1 MNVGESWC
9 WSLVRGRFACA
20 MALLVCLAGM
30 PAGAQSLPERP
41 WILVLAEIESPSLR
55 ASLAN
60 RRGDAEREL
69 GRRLSVLLSQRHPFV
84 GWRDAAPASPPD
96 DPPTAMGTLVARVID
111 VGSAAG
117 GSPVELAWA
126 LRGARGDEAL
136 TVPAVPLYLPF
147 ESSGSR
153 HDVLRFVEHAQS
165 RLREKILVEG
175 FDDQARRHVVSRLP
189 IARGVEAMPLDR
201 VVLLP
206 LRWQDL
212 RLGAASRL
220 EVQVTQDVAGGQR
233 INRAT
238 LGEVRERRH
247 GAPELRGR
255 VQAAVS
261 AITEGSTDVPL
272 LQQWSPRVPELLR
285 GSLVE
290 CFLKEYRPAEAA
302 PSAVGLE

>member
-1 MNVGESWC
+1 MNAIEAGCQLLRRAPW
-9 WSLVRGRFACA
+9 ACC
-20 MALLVCLAGM
+20 MALVACLAGT
-30 PAGAQSLPERP
+30 PATAQSPPERP
-41 WILVLAEIESPSLR
+41 WIQVLIDIESPSLR

-69 GRRLSVLLSQRHPFV
+69 ARRLSGLLSQRHPFV
-84 GWRDAAPASPPD
+84 GWRDAAPANA
-96 DPPTAMGTLVARVID
+96 PTAMGTLVARVID
-111 VGSAAG
+111 VGSAAS
-117 GSPVELAWA
+117 GSPVELGWA
-126 LRGARGDEAL
+126 LRGARGDETL

-153 HDVLRFVEHAQS
+153 HDALRFVEHAQS

-175 FDDQARRHVVSRLP
+175 FDEQTRRQVVSRLP
-189 IARGVEAMPLDR
+189 IARGVEAVPADR

-220 EVQVTQDVAGGQR
+220 EVQVTQDVSGGQR
-233 INRAT
+233 INRVT

-247 GAPELRGR
+247 GAPQMRGL

-261 AITEGSTDVPL
+261 AITEGSSDVPL
-272 LQQWSPRVPELLR
+272 QQQWNPRLLDLLR
-285 GSLVE
+285 GSIVE

-302 PSAVGLE
+302 ASVVGLE

>member
-1 MNVGESWC
+1 MNTVESRHR
-9 WSLVRGRFACA
+9 SLLRGWRAY
-20 MALLVCLAGM
+20 ALAVLTCLVSNPGS
-30 PAGAQSLPERP
+30 AQPLPERP
-41 WILVLAEIESPSLR
+41 WILVLVEIESPSLR

-69 GRRLSVLLSQRHPFV
+69 ARRLAVLLSQRHPFV
-84 GWRDAAPASPPD
+84 GWRDAAPTPSAPD
-96 DPPTAMGTLVARVID
+96 APAAMGTLVARVID
-111 VGSAAG
+111 VGSAAS

-126 LRGARGDEAL
+126 LRGARGDETL

-153 HDVLRFVEHAQS
+153 HDALRFVEHAQS
-165 RLREKILVEG
+165 RLREKVLVEG
-175 FDDQARRHVVSRLP
+175 FDEQARRHVVSRLP
-189 IARGVEAMPLDR
+189 IARGVEAVPSDR

-212 RLGAASRL
+212 RLGAGSRL
-220 EVQVTQDVAGGQR
+220 EVQVTQDIAGGQR
-233 INRAT
+233 VNRAT

-247 GAPELRGR
+247 GPPQLRGL

-261 AITEGSTDVPL
+261 AMTEGSTDVPL
-272 LQQWSPRVPELLR
+272 QQQWNPRLPDLLR
-285 GSLVE
+285 GSLIE

-302 PSAVGLE
+302 PSLVGLE